1 MEQIWR
7 SNMVEVFKVINGTMT
22 KIGTRD
28 IENLFNPLPDFD
40 GADYESEKDH
50 ERLSGQIKRVF
61 DLMQDGQWRI
71 LDEIASATGDP
82 HASISAQLRN
92 LRKDKF
98 GAYEVVKRPR
108 SNRESGLFEYRLIK

>member
-1 MEQIWR
+1 MAD
-7 SNMVEVFKVINGTMT
+7 VFRVIDGKMT
-22 KIGTRD
+22 KVGTRD
-28 IENLFNPLPDFD
+28 IENLFHPLPDFD

-50 ERLSGQIKRVF
+50 ARLSGQIKRVF
-61 DLMQDGQWRI
+61 DLMQDEQWRT

-98 GAYEVVKRPR
+98 GSYEIVKRPR
-108 SNRESGLFEYRLIK
+108 GNRESGLFEYRLIK